1 MEVNLADGQPAHPC
15 GIVLRVAELVT
26 IDSRFRGPAESGNG
40 GYSCGILAGFVDPH
54 AAEVTLRLPPPLGR
68 PLEVE
73 GSNGEGA
80 SMRDGDALV
89 AEAHSID
96 ELELEIPAP
105 IGIEE
110 AVAARAAS
118 PMQLDH
124 PYPECFVCGSGR
136 QPGDG
141 LRVTCGPV
149 DDEIVA
155 SPWHV
160 DETVSNDGAIPPE
173 IVWSV
178 LDCPGGIAGMLLP
191 DLGLSVLGRLAARI
205 HGRVEVGM
213 TCVAIGWPIGREGRK
228 FEAGSAIFSDTGE
241 VLAHARATWI
251 ELKR

>member
-1 MEVNLADGQPAHPC
+1 M
-15 GIVLRVAELVT
+15 AEQVT
-26 IDSRFRGPAESGNG
+26 IESRFRGPADSGNG
-40 GYSCGILAGFVDPH
+40 GYSCGALARFVDPH
-54 AAEVTLRLPPPLGR
+54 AAEVTLRLPPPLDR
-68 PLEVE
+68 PLDVE
-73 GSNGEGA
+73 ANGDGTAEL
-80 SMRDGDALV
+80 RDGDALV
-89 AEAHSID
+89 AEAKAIG
-96 ELELEIPAP
+96 ELELELPAA

-124 PYPECFVCGSGR
+124 PYPECFVCGPGR

-149 DDEIVA
+149 GEEMVA

-160 DETVSNDGAIPPE
+160 EETVAYEGDVPAE
-173 IVWSV
+173 ILWSV

-191 DLGLSVLGRLAARI
+191 DLGISVLGRLSVSI
-205 HGRVEVGM
+205 YGTVEVGT

-228 FEAGSAIFSDTGE
+228 LEAGSAIFDPDGE
-241 VLAHARATWI
+241 AVAHARATWI